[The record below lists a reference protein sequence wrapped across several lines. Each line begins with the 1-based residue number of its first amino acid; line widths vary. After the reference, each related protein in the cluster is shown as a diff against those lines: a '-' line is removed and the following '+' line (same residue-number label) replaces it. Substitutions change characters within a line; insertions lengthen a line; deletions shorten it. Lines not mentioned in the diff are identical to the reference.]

1 MADVTRR
8 MLDLLTLL
16 QTGRQFPSAELA
28 RRLGVGPRT
37 VRRDVDRLRGYG
49 YPVQTRPGPGG
60 HYRLT
65 AGRAVPPLMLEDDE
79 AVAILLALASTSAAD
94 PGEPGSVGAAA
105 ARAYGKL
112 DQFLPARLAA
122 TVSTV
127 RSGLEADAPSSPP
140 AAIGALS
147 VLATAIRD
155 QRVVEFEYRRGEM
168 VTSRRVEPH
177 RQVHHLLRWYLLGWD
192 LDKQDWRI
200 FRTDRLR
207 DLQTR
212 TRTFEPRALPAGTAL
227 EYLLQGIN
235 RSARRVEMTV
245 DLPAAEVASALPYQS
260 MDLTEVEEGRTRIV
274 LHCEDRHWLLLHLS
288 RLDADVEVYE
298 PQEWAR
304 EIRRFACR
312 VERGTASPRRRER
325 SRVVAGEVLDAA
337 GRASEEI
344 GHGRVHR

>member
-16 QTGRQFPSAELA
+16 QTGRQLPSAELA
-28 RRLGVGPRT
+28 RRLGVSPRT

-49 YPVQTRPGPGG
+49 YPVRTRPGPGG

-79 AVAILLALASTSAAD
+79 AVAVLLALASTSATD
-94 PGEPGSVGAAA
+94 PGEPGSVGGAA

-122 TVSTV
+122 TVSTL
-127 RSGLEADAPSSPP
+127 RAGLEADAPTAPP
-140 AAIGALS
+140 TDIGALS
-147 VLATAIRD
+147 VLSTAIRD
-155 QRVVEFEYRRGEM
+155 RRVVEFVYRGRE
-168 VTSRRVEPH
+168 TETTRRVEPH

-200 FRTDRLR
+200 FRSDRLR
-207 DLQTR
+207 DLQVR
-212 TRTFEPRALPAGTAL
+212 TRVFEPRDLPAGTAL
-227 EYLLQGIN
+227 EYLLEGIN
-235 RSARRVEMTV
+235 RSARRVELTV
-245 DLPAAEVASALPYQS
+245 RLPAAEVASALLYQS
-260 MDLTEVEEGRTRIV
+260 MDLTDVGEGCTRIV

-288 RLDADVEVYE
+288 RLDAEVEIHE

-304 EIRRFACR
+304 EIRRVATR
-312 VERGTASPRRRER
+312 LLEGSPED
-325 SRVVAGEVLDAA
+325 EV
-337 GRASEEI
+337 
-344 GHGRVHR
+344 